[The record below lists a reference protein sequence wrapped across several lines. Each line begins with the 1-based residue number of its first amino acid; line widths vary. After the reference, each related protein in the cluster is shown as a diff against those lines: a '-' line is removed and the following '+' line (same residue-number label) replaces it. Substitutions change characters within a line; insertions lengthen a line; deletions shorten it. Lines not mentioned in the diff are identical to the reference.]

1 MNADP
6 QVESYLADVRAHL
19 GSATASDEEEVIR
32 EVAARIQ
39 ALAAEPGAT
48 AERALEQLGPARKVA
63 GQYRDALLIAKASH
77 SSSPLLLL
85 HASLRNGVVGA
96 LAFVAGLAG
105 YWIGGCILVFGTL
118 ALLWSAAHYTRDAKA
133 AIGESMFQTLATA
146 VAGAIVL
153 VVTTLL
159 LRALLRASKRMQLP
173 R

>member
-6 QVESYLADVRAHL
+6 LIDSYLADVRAHL
-19 GSATASDEEEVIR
+19 GSATASDEEEVVR

-39 ALAAEPGAT
+39 ALAAKPDTTMEK
-48 AERALEQLGPARKVA
+48 ALEQLGPSRKVA
-63 GQYRDALLIAKASH
+63 GRYRDALLIAKASR
-77 SSSPLLLL
+77 SKSPLLLL
-85 HASLRNGVVGA
+85 HASLRNGVVGI
-96 LAFVAGLAG
+96 LAFVVGLAG

-118 ALLWSAAHYTRDAKA
+118 ALLWSALHYTRDAEA

-146 VAGAIVL
+146 VAGAVVL

-159 LRALLRASKRMQLP
+159 LRAVLRASKRMRLP